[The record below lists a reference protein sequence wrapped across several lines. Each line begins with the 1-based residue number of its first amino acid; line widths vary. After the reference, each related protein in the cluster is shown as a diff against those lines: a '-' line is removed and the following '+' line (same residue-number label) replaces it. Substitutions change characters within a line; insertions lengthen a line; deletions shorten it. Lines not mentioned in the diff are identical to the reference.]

1 MKIDK
6 VDKKLLEK
14 HISSALIEDCFNN
27 DVTSSLLLNT
37 KKSTAKL
44 IFKERGILCGKQW
57 VNEVFKKVDSKIR
70 IKWHFNDGDS
80 VNKGEAAA
88 TISGSIKSILI
99 GERVA
104 LNFLQTLSGVSS
116 SVNKY
121 QAKISNKNIQ
131 LLYTRKVLPG
141 WRYAINYACQIMG
154 CFAHRKNLSESV
166 LIKENHLKIID
177 DLEDFVKRAK
187 KLRKPI
193 IAEAKTPHEASV
205 LENLDIDRILL
216 DNFSIANLKKALATI
231 KKTPIEVSGNISLV
245 NINKYAMKGVSFISI
260 GSITKNIDVIDIS
273 LLIQ

>member
-1 MKIDK
+1 
-6 VDKKLLEK
+6 
-14 HISSALIEDCFNN
+14 
-27 DVTSSLLLNT
+27 
-37 KKSTAKL
+37 
-44 IFKERGILCGKQW
+44 
-57 VNEVFKKVDSKIR
+57 VDSKIR

-88 TISGSIKSILI
+88 SISGSVKSILI

-121 QAKISNKNIQ
+121 QAKISNKNIK

-177 DLEDFVKRAK
+177 DLEDFVRRAK

-193 IAEAKTPHEASV
+193 IAEAKTPHEASI
-205 LENLDIDRILL
+205 LAKLDIERILL
-216 DNFSIANLKKALATI
+216 DNFSMTNLKKALTKI
-231 KKTPIEVSGNISLV
+231 KKTPVEVSGNINLN
-245 NINKYAMKGVSFISI
+245 NINKYAVKGVSFISI